1 MQKIVNNSRIRV
13 QYACKIFRRYFLMA
27 YFDNGNQIFKD
38 ARKNHYAVGA
48 YNTNNLEW
56 TRAELRAA
64 EETRT
69 PLLIQVSTGAAKYM
83 GGYKFVKDMVAD
95 QMDSMNIS
103 VPVIL
108 NLDHGDFESAKECIA
123 LGYSSV
129 MFDGHALPTEEN
141 LAKTK
146 EIIKLAHERGISV
159 EAEIGKIGENQ
170 GGGELASVEDAKKFV
185 VAGVDKLACGIGNI
199 HGVYPADWKGLN
211 FDRLKEIAEA
221 VPDTPLVLHGGS
233 GIPEDQVKKAIKLG
247 IAKININTEFQL
259 AFQDATRKYIE
270 AEKDLDK
277 KNKGYDPRKLLLPGA
292 EAITAKMKEM
302 ISWMGT
308 KTIDDELKDASFDRS
323 SLNEE

>member
-1 MQKIVNNSRIRV
+1 
-13 QYACKIFRRYFLMA
+13 MA
-27 YFDNGNQIFKD
+27 YLVNGNDIFKA
-38 ARKNHYAVGA
+38 ARENHYAVGA

-56 TRAELRAA
+56 TRALLRGAK
-64 EETRT
+64 ETRT

-129 MFDGHALPTEEN
+129 MFDGHNLPTDEN

-146 EIIKLAHERGISV
+146 EIVKLAHERGISV

-170 GGGELASVEDAKKFV
+170 GADGGELASVEDAKTFV
-185 VAGVDKLACGIGNI
+185 AAGVDKLACGIGNI
-199 HGVYPADWKGLN
+199 HGVYPEGWTGLN

-221 VPDTPLVLHGGS
+221 VPSEPLVLHGGS
-233 GIPEDQVKKAIKLG
+233 GIPQDQIEKAIQLG

-259 AFQDATRKYIE
+259 AFQAATRKYIE
-270 AEKDLDK
+270 DKMDLDK
-277 KNKGYDPRKLLLPGA
+277 GNKGYDPRKLLRAGTD
-292 EAITAKMKEM
+292 AITDSMKEM

-308 KTIDDELKDASFDRS
+308 APIDTKESSVQFDEA

>member
-1 MQKIVNNSRIRV
+1 
-13 QYACKIFRRYFLMA
+13 MA
-27 YFDNGNQIFKD
+27 YLVNGNDIFKA
-38 ARKNHYAVGA
+38 ARENHYAVGA
-48 YNTNNLEW
+48 YNTKNLEW
-56 TRAELRAA
+56 TRALLRGAK
-64 EETRT
+64 ETRT

-83 GGYKFVKDMVAD
+83 GGYKTVKDLVLNE
-95 QMDSMNIS
+95 MDNMDID

-129 MFDGHALPTEEN
+129 MFDGHNLPTDEN

-146 EIIKLAHERGISV
+146 EIVKLAHERGISV

-170 GGGELASVEDAKKFV
+170 GADGGELASVEDAKTFV
-185 VAGVDKLACGIGNI
+185 AAGVDKLACGIGNI
-199 HGVYPADWKGLN
+199 HGVYPEGWTGLN

-221 VPDTPLVLHGGS
+221 VPNEPLVLHGGS
-233 GIPEDQVKKAIKLG
+233 GIPQDQIEKAIQLG

-259 AFQDATRKYIE
+259 AFQAATRKYIE
-270 AEKDLDK
+270 DKMDLDK
-277 KNKGYDPRKLLLPGA
+277 GNKGYDPRKLLRAGTD
-292 EAITAKMKEM
+292 AITDSMKEM

-308 KTIDDELKDASFDRS
+308 APIDSKESSVQFDEA

>member
-1 MQKIVNNSRIRV
+1 
-13 QYACKIFRRYFLMA
+13 MA
-27 YFDNGNQIFKD
+27 YFVNGNDIFKK
-38 ARKNHYAVGA
+38 ARKEHYAVGA

-56 TRAELRAA
+56 TRALLRGA

-83 GGYKFVKDMVAD
+83 GGYKLVKDLVED
-95 QMDSMNIS
+95 SMDAMNIS

-108 NLDHGDFESAKECIA
+108 NLDHGDYDSAIECIK

-170 GGGELASVEDAKKFV
+170 GVGELASVEDAKAFAA
-185 VAGVDKLACGIGNI
+185 AGVDKLACGIGNI
-199 HGVYPADWKGLN
+199 HGVYPEGWSGLN

-221 VPDTPLVLHGGS
+221 VPETPLVLHGGS
-233 GIPEDQVKKAIKLG
+233 GIPQDQIEKAISLG
-247 IAKININTEFQL
+247 ISKININTEFQL
-259 AFQDATRKYIE
+259 AFQEATRKYIE
-270 AEKDLDK
+270 EGKDQDK
-277 KNKGYDPRKLLLPGA
+277 SKKGYDPRKLLLPGT
-292 EAITAKMKEM
+292 EAITDSMKEM

-308 KTIDDELKDASFDRS
+308 PSIDDKEADASFDRS

>member
-1 MQKIVNNSRIRV
+1 
-13 QYACKIFRRYFLMA
+13 MA
-27 YFDNGNQIFKD
+27 YLVNGNDIFKA
-38 ARKNHYAVGA
+38 ARENHYAVGA

-56 TRAELRAA
+56 TRALLRGAK
-64 EETRT
+64 ETRT

-83 GGYKFVKDMVAD
+83 GGYKTVKDLVLNE
-95 QMDSMNIS
+95 MDNMDID

-129 MFDGHALPTEEN
+129 MFDGHNLPTDEN

-146 EIIKLAHERGISV
+146 EIVKLAHERGISV

-170 GGGELASVEDAKKFV
+170 GADGGELASVEDAKTFV
-185 VAGVDKLACGIGNI
+185 AAGVDKLACGIGNI
-199 HGVYPADWKGLN
+199 HGVYPEGWTGLN

-221 VPDTPLVLHGGS
+221 VPNEPLVLHGGS
-233 GIPEDQVKKAIKLG
+233 GIPQDQIEKAIQLG
-247 IAKININTEFQL
+247 IAKININTEIQL
-259 AFQDATRKYIE
+259 AFQAATRKYIE
-270 AEKDLDK
+270 DKMDLDK
-277 KNKGYDPRKLLLPGA
+277 GNKGYDPRKLLRAGTD
-292 EAITAKMKEM
+292 AITDSMKEM

-308 KTIDDELKDASFDRS
+308 APIDTKESSVQFDEA

>member
-1 MQKIVNNSRIRV
+1 
-13 QYACKIFRRYFLMA
+13 MA
-27 YFDNGNQIFKD
+27 YFVNGNDIFKK
-38 ARKNHYAVGA
+38 ARKEHYAVGA

-56 TRAELRAA
+56 TRALLRGA

-83 GGYKFVKDMVAD
+83 GGYKLVKDLVED
-95 QMDSMNIS
+95 SMDSMNIS

-108 NLDHGDFESAKECIA
+108 NLDHGDYDSAVECIK

-146 EIIKLAHERGISV
+146 EIINLAHERGISV

-170 GGGELASVEDAKKFV
+170 GAGELASVEDAKAFV
-185 VAGVDKLACGIGNI
+185 AAGVDKLACGIGNI
-199 HGVYPADWKGLN
+199 HGVYPEGWSGLN

-221 VPDTPLVLHGGS
+221 VPETPLVLHGGS
-233 GIPEDQVKKAIKLG
+233 GIPQDQVKKAISLG
-247 IAKININTEFQL
+247 ISKININTEFQL
-259 AFQDATRKYIE
+259 AFQEATRKYIE
-270 AEKDLDK
+270 EGKDQDK
-277 KNKGYDPRKLLLPGA
+277 SKKGYDPRKLLLPGT
-292 EAITAKMKEM
+292 EAITDSMKEM

-308 KTIDDELKDASFDRS
+308 PSIDDKQADASFDRS

>member
-1 MQKIVNNSRIRV
+1 
-13 QYACKIFRRYFLMA
+13 MA
-27 YFDNGNQIFKD
+27 YLVNGNDIFKA
-38 ARKNHYAVGA
+38 ARENHYAVGA

-56 TRAELRAA
+56 TRALLRGAK
-64 EETRT
+64 ETRT

-83 GGYKFVKDMVAD
+83 GGYKTVKDLVLNE
-95 QMDSMNIS
+95 MDNMDID

-129 MFDGHALPTEEN
+129 MFDGHNLPTDEN

-146 EIIKLAHERGISV
+146 EIVKLAHERGISV

-170 GGGELASVEDAKKFV
+170 GADGGELASVEDAKTFV
-185 VAGVDKLACGIGNI
+185 AAGVDKLACGIGNI
-199 HGVYPADWKGLN
+199 HGVYPEGWTGLN

-221 VPDTPLVLHGGS
+221 VPNEPLVLHGGS
-233 GIPEDQVKKAIKLG
+233 GIPQDQIEKAIQLG

-259 AFQDATRKYIE
+259 AFQAATRKYIE
-270 AEKDLDK
+270 DKMDLDK
-277 KNKGYDPRKLLLPGA
+277 GNKGYDPRKLLRAGTD
-292 EAITAKMKEM
+292 AITDSMKEM

-308 KTIDDELKDASFDRS
+308 AQIDSKESSVQFDEA

>member
-1 MQKIVNNSRIRV
+1 
-13 QYACKIFRRYFLMA
+13 MA
-27 YFDNGNQIFKD
+27 YLVNGNDIFKA

-56 TRAELRAA
+56 TRALIKGAK
-64 EETRT
+64 ETRT

-83 GGYKFVKDMVAD
+83 GGYKTVRDLVLNE
-95 QMDSMNIS
+95 MDNMDVD

-108 NLDHGDFESAKECIA
+108 NLDHGDYESAKECIA

-129 MFDGHALPTEEN
+129 MFDGHKLPVEEN
-141 LAKTK
+141 LEKTK
-146 EIIKLAHERGISV
+146 EIVKLAHERGISV

-170 GGGELASVEDAKKFV
+170 GADGGELASVEDAKRFV
-185 VAGVDKLACGIGNI
+185 AAGVDKLACGIGNI

-211 FDRLKEIAEA
+211 FDRLKEIADA
-221 VPDTPLVLHGGS
+221 VDVPLVLHGGS
-233 GIPEDQVKKAIKLG
+233 GIPQDQIKKAISLG

-259 AFQDATRKYIE
+259 AFQEATRKYIE
-270 AEKDLDK
+270 AKKDLDK
-277 KNKGYDPRKLLLPGA
+277 ANKGYDPRKLLRAGTD
-292 EAITAKMKEM
+292 AITESMKEM

-308 KTIDDELKDASFDRS
+308 RPIDGKDSVVKFDEA

>member
-1 MQKIVNNSRIRV
+1 
-13 QYACKIFRRYFLMA
+13 MA
-27 YFDNGNQIFKD
+27 YLVNGNDIFKA
-38 ARKNHYAVGA
+38 ARENHYAVGA

-56 TRAELRAA
+56 TRALLRGAK
-64 EETRT
+64 ETRT

-83 GGYKFVKDMVAD
+83 GGYKTVKDLVLNE
-95 QMDSMNIS
+95 MDNMDID

-129 MFDGHALPTEEN
+129 MFDGHNLPTDEN

-146 EIIKLAHERGISV
+146 EIVKLAHERGISV

-170 GGGELASVEDAKKFV
+170 GADGGELASVEDAKTFV
-185 VAGVDKLACGIGNI
+185 AAGVDKLACGIGNI
-199 HGVYPADWKGLN
+199 HGVYPEGWTGLN

-221 VPDTPLVLHGGS
+221 VPNEPLVLHGGS
-233 GIPEDQVKKAIKLG
+233 GIPQDQIEKAIQLG

-259 AFQDATRKYIE
+259 AVQAATRKYIE
-270 AEKDLDK
+270 DKMDLDK
-277 KNKGYDPRKLLLPGA
+277 GNKGYDPRKLLRAGTD
-292 EAITAKMKEM
+292 AITDSMKEM

-308 KTIDDELKDASFDRS
+308 APIDTKESSVQFDEA

>member
-1 MQKIVNNSRIRV
+1 
-13 QYACKIFRRYFLMA
+13 MA
-27 YFDNGNQIFKD
+27 YLVNGNDIFKA
-38 ARKNHYAVGA
+38 ARENHYAVGA

-56 TRAELRAA
+56 TRALLRGAK
-64 EETRT
+64 ETRT

-83 GGYKFVKDMVAD
+83 GAYKTVKDLVLNE
-95 QMDSMNIS
+95 MDNMDID

-129 MFDGHALPTEEN
+129 MFDGHNLPTDEN

-146 EIIKLAHERGISV
+146 EIVKLAHERGISV

-170 GGGELASVEDAKKFV
+170 GADGGELASVEDAKTFV
-185 VAGVDKLACGIGNI
+185 AAGVDKLACGIGNI
-199 HGVYPADWKGLN
+199 HGVYPEGWTGLN

-221 VPDTPLVLHGGS
+221 VPNEPLVLHGGS
-233 GIPEDQVKKAIKLG
+233 GIPQDQIEKAIQLG

-259 AFQDATRKYIE
+259 AFQAATRKYIE
-270 AEKDLDK
+270 DKMDLDK
-277 KNKGYDPRKLLLPGA
+277 GNKGYDPRKLLRAGTD
-292 EAITAKMKEM
+292 AITDSMKEM

-308 KTIDDELKDASFDRS
+308 APIDTKESSVQFDEA

>member
-1 MQKIVNNSRIRV
+1 
-13 QYACKIFRRYFLMA
+13 MA
-27 YFDNGNQIFKD
+27 YLVNGNDIFKA
-38 ARKNHYAVGA
+38 ARENHYAVGA

-56 TRAELRAA
+56 TRALLRGAK
-64 EETRT
+64 ETRT

-83 GGYKFVKDMVAD
+83 GGYKTVKDLVLNE
-95 QMDSMNIS
+95 MDNMDID

-129 MFDGHALPTEEN
+129 MFDGHKLDTEEN

-170 GGGELASVEDAKKFV
+170 GADGGELASVEDAKTFV
-185 VAGVDKLACGIGNI
+185 AAGVDKLACGIGNI
-199 HGVYPADWKGLN
+199 HGVYPEGWTGLN

-221 VPDTPLVLHGGS
+221 VPNEPLVLHGGS
-233 GIPEDQVKKAIKLG
+233 GIPQDQIEKAIQLG

-259 AFQDATRKYIE
+259 AFQAATRKYIE
-270 AEKDLDK
+270 DKMDLDK
-277 KNKGYDPRKLLLPGA
+277 GNKGYDPRKLLRAGTD
-292 EAITAKMKEM
+292 AITDSMKEM

-308 KTIDDELKDASFDRS
+308 APIDSKESSVQFDEA

>member
-1 MQKIVNNSRIRV
+1 
-13 QYACKIFRRYFLMA
+13 MA
-27 YFDNGNQIFKD
+27 YLVNGNDIFKA
-38 ARKNHYAVGA
+38 ARENHYAVGA

-56 TRAELRAA
+56 TRALLRGAK
-64 EETRT
+64 ETRT

-83 GGYKFVKDMVAD
+83 GGYKTVKDLVLNE
-95 QMDSMNIS
+95 MDNMDID

-108 NLDHGDFESAKECIA
+108 NLDHGDYESAKECIA

-129 MFDGHALPTEEN
+129 MFDGHNLPTDEN

-146 EIIKLAHERGISV
+146 EIVKLAHERGISV

-170 GGGELASVEDAKKFV
+170 GADGGELASVEDAKTFV
-185 VAGVDKLACGIGNI
+185 AAGVDKLACGIGNI
-199 HGVYPADWKGLN
+199 HGVYPEGWKGLN

-221 VPDTPLVLHGGS
+221 VPGEPLVLHGGS
-233 GIPEDQVKKAIKLG
+233 GIPQDQIEKAIKLG

-259 AFQDATRKYIE
+259 AFQAATRKYIE
-270 AEKDLDK
+270 DKMDLDTG
-277 KNKGYDPRKLLLPGA
+277 NKGYDPRKLLRAGTD
-292 EAITAKMKEM
+292 AITDSMKEM

-308 KTIDDELKDASFDRS
+308 APIDSKESSVKFDEA

>member
-1 MQKIVNNSRIRV
+1 
-13 QYACKIFRRYFLMA
+13 MA
-27 YFDNGNQIFKD
+27 YLVNGNDIFKA

-56 TRAELRAA
+56 TRALIKGAK
-64 EETRT
+64 ETRT

-83 GGYKFVKDMVAD
+83 GGYKTVRDLVLNE
-95 QMDSMNIS
+95 MDNMDVD

-108 NLDHGDFESAKECIA
+108 NLDHGDYESAKECIA

-129 MFDGHALPTEEN
+129 MFDGHKLPVEEN
-141 LAKTK
+141 LEKTK
-146 EIIKLAHERGISV
+146 EIVKLAHERGISV

-170 GGGELASVEDAKKFV
+170 GADGGELASVEDAKRFV
-185 VAGVDKLACGIGNI
+185 AAGVDKLACGIGNI

-211 FDRLKEIAEA
+211 FDRLKEIADA
-221 VPDTPLVLHGGS
+221 VDVPLVLHGGS
-233 GIPEDQVKKAIKLG
+233 GIPQDQIKKAISLG

-259 AFQDATRKYIE
+259 AFQEATRKYIE

-277 KNKGYDPRKLLLPGA
+277 ANKGYDPRKLLRAGTD
-292 EAITAKMKEM
+292 AITESMKEM

-308 KTIDDELKDASFDRS
+308 RPIDGKDSVVKR
-323 SLNEE
+323 L

>member
-1 MQKIVNNSRIRV
+1 
-13 QYACKIFRRYFLMA
+13 MA
-27 YFDNGNQIFKD
+27 YLVNGNDIFKA

-56 TRAELRAA
+56 TRALIKGAK
-64 EETRT
+64 ETRT

-83 GGYKFVKDMVAD
+83 GGYKTVRDLVLNE
-95 QMDSMNIS
+95 MDNMDVD

-108 NLDHGDFESAKECIA
+108 NLDHGDYESAKECIA

-129 MFDGHALPTEEN
+129 MFDGHKLPVEEN
-141 LAKTK
+141 LEKTK
-146 EIIKLAHERGISV
+146 EIVKLAHERGISV

-170 GGGELASVEDAKKFV
+170 GADGGELASVEDAKRFV
-185 VAGVDKLACGIGNI
+185 AAGVDKLACGIGNI

-211 FDRLKEIAEA
+211 FDRLKEIADA
-221 VPDTPLVLHGGS
+221 VYVPLVLHGGS
-233 GIPEDQVKKAIKLG
+233 GIPQDQIKKAISLG

-259 AFQDATRKYIE
+259 AFQEATRKYIE

-277 KNKGYDPRKLLLPGA
+277 ANKGYDPRKLLRAGTD
-292 EAITAKMKEM
+292 AITESMKEM

-308 KTIDDELKDASFDRS
+308 RPIDGKDSVVKFDEA

>member
-1 MQKIVNNSRIRV
+1 
-13 QYACKIFRRYFLMA
+13 MA
-27 YFDNGNQIFKD
+27 YLVNGNDIFKA
-38 ARKNHYAVGA
+38 ARENHYAVGA

-56 TRAELRAA
+56 TRALLRGAK
-64 EETRT
+64 ETRT

-83 GGYKFVKDMVAD
+83 GGYKTVKDLVLNE
-95 QMDSMNIS
+95 MDNMDID

-129 MFDGHALPTEEN
+129 MFDGHNLPTDEN

-146 EIIKLAHERGISV
+146 EIVKLAHERGISV

-170 GGGELASVEDAKKFV
+170 GADGGELASVEDAKTFV
-185 VAGVDKLACGIGNI
+185 AAGVDKLACGIGNI
-199 HGVYPADWKGLN
+199 HGVYPEGWTGLN
-211 FDRLKEIAEA
+211 FDRLKESAEA
-221 VPDTPLVLHGGS
+221 VPNEPLVLHGGS
-233 GIPEDQVKKAIKLG
+233 GIPQDQIEKAIQLG

-259 AFQDATRKYIE
+259 AFQAATRKYIE
-270 AEKDLDK
+270 DKMDLDK
-277 KNKGYDPRKLLLPGA
+277 GNKGYDPRKLLRAGTD
-292 EAITAKMKEM
+292 AITDSMKEM

-308 KTIDDELKDASFDRS
+308 APIDTKESSVQFDEA

>member
-1 MQKIVNNSRIRV
+1 
-13 QYACKIFRRYFLMA
+13 MA
-27 YFDNGNQIFKD
+27 YLVNGNDIFKA
-38 ARKNHYAVGA
+38 ARENHYAVGA

-56 TRAELRAA
+56 TRALLRGAK
-64 EETRT
+64 ETRT

-83 GGYKFVKDMVAD
+83 GGYKTVKDLVLNE
-95 QMDSMNIS
+95 MDNMDID

-108 NLDHGDFESAKECIA
+108 NLDHGDYESAKECIA

-129 MFDGHALPTEEN
+129 MFDGHNLPTDEN

-146 EIIKLAHERGISV
+146 EIVKLAHERGISV

-170 GGGELASVEDAKKFV
+170 GADGGELASVEDAKTFV
-185 VAGVDKLACGIGNI
+185 AAGVDKLACGIGNI
-199 HGVYPADWKGLN
+199 HGVYPEGWKGLN

-221 VPDTPLVLHGGS
+221 VPGEPLVLHGGS
-233 GIPEDQVKKAIKLG
+233 GISQDQIEKAIKLG

-259 AFQDATRKYIE
+259 AFQAATRKYIE
-270 AEKDLDK
+270 DKMDLDK
-277 KNKGYDPRKLLLPGA
+277 GNKGYDPRKLLRAGTD
-292 EAITAKMKEM
+292 AITDSMKEM

-308 KTIDDELKDASFDRS
+308 APIDSKESSVKFDEA

>member
-1 MQKIVNNSRIRV
+1 
-13 QYACKIFRRYFLMA
+13 MA
-27 YFDNGNQIFKD
+27 YLVNGNDIFKA
-38 ARKNHYAVGA
+38 ARENHYAVGA

-56 TRAELRAA
+56 TRALLRGAK
-64 EETRT
+64 ETRT

-83 GGYKFVKDMVAD
+83 GGYKTVKDLVLNE
-95 QMDSMNIS
+95 MDNMDID

-108 NLDHGDFESAKECIA
+108 NLDHGDYESAKECIA

-129 MFDGHALPTEEN
+129 MFDGHNLPTDEN

-146 EIIKLAHERGISV
+146 EIVKLAHERGISV

-170 GGGELASVEDAKKFV
+170 GADGGELASVEDAKTFV
-185 VAGVDKLACGIGNI
+185 AAGVDKLACGIGNI
-199 HGVYPADWKGLN
+199 HGVYPEGWKGLN

-221 VPDTPLVLHGGS
+221 VPGEPLVLHGGS
-233 GIPEDQVKKAIKLG
+233 GIPQNQIEKAIKLG

-259 AFQDATRKYIE
+259 AFQAATRKYIE
-270 AEKDLDK
+270 DKMDLDK
-277 KNKGYDPRKLLLPGA
+277 GNKGYDPRKLLRAGTD
-292 EAITAKMKEM
+292 AITDSMKEM

-308 KTIDDELKDASFDRS
+308 APIDSKESSVKFDEA

>member
-1 MQKIVNNSRIRV
+1 
-13 QYACKIFRRYFLMA
+13 MA
-27 YFDNGNQIFKD
+27 YLVNGNDIFKA
-38 ARKNHYAVGA
+38 ARENHYAVGA

-56 TRAELRAA
+56 TRALLRGAK
-64 EETRT
+64 ETRT

-83 GGYKFVKDMVAD
+83 GGYKTVKDLVLNE
-95 QMDSMNIS
+95 MDNMDID

-108 NLDHGDFESAKECIA
+108 NLDHGDYESAKECIA

-129 MFDGHALPTEEN
+129 MFDGHNLPTDEN

-146 EIIKLAHERGISV
+146 EIVKLAHERGISV

-170 GGGELASVEDAKKFV
+170 GADGGELASVEDAKTLV
-185 VAGVDKLACGIGNI
+185 AAGVDKLACGIGNI
-199 HGVYPADWKGLN
+199 HGVYPEGWKGLN

-221 VPDTPLVLHGGS
+221 VPGEPLVLHGGS
-233 GIPEDQVKKAIKLG
+233 GIPQDQIEKAIKLG

-259 AFQDATRKYIE
+259 AFQAATRKYIE
-270 AEKDLDK
+270 DKMDLDK
-277 KNKGYDPRKLLLPGA
+277 GNKGYDPRKLLRAGTD
-292 EAITAKMKEM
+292 AITDSMKEM

-308 KTIDDELKDASFDRS
+308 APIDSKESSVKFDEA

>member
-1 MQKIVNNSRIRV
+1 
-13 QYACKIFRRYFLMA
+13 MA
-27 YFDNGNQIFKD
+27 YLVNGNDIFKA
-38 ARKNHYAVGA
+38 ARENHYAVGA

-56 TRAELRAA
+56 TRALLRGAK
-64 EETRT
+64 ETRT

-83 GGYKFVKDMVAD
+83 GGYKTVKDLVLNE
-95 QMDSMNIS
+95 MDNMDID

-170 GGGELASVEDAKKFV
+170 GGGELASVEDAKAFV
-185 VAGVDKLACGIGNI
+185 EAGVDKLACGIGNI
-199 HGVYPADWKGLN
+199 HGVYPEGWTGLN

-221 VPDTPLVLHGGS
+221 VPNEPLVLHGGS
-233 GIPEDQVKKAIKLG
+233 GIPQDQIEKAIQLG

-259 AFQDATRKYIE
+259 AFQAATRKYIE
-270 AEKDLDK
+270 DKMDLDK
-277 KNKGYDPRKLLLPGA
+277 GNKGYDPRKLLRAGTD
-292 EAITAKMKEM
+292 AITDSMKEM

-308 KTIDDELKDASFDRS
+308 APIDTKESSVQFDEA

>member
-1 MQKIVNNSRIRV
+1 MGGI
-13 QYACKIFRRYFLMA
+13 FLMA
-27 YFDNGNQIFKD
+27 YLVNGNDIFKA
-38 ARKNHYAVGA
+38 ARENHYAVGA

-56 TRAELRAA
+56 TRALLRGAK
-64 EETRT
+64 ETRT

-83 GGYKFVKDMVAD
+83 GGYKTVKDLVLNE
-95 QMDSMNIS
+95 MDNMDID

-108 NLDHGDFESAKECIA
+108 NLDHGDYESAKECIA

-129 MFDGHALPTEEN
+129 MFDGHNLPTDEN

-146 EIIKLAHERGISV
+146 EIVKLAHERGISV

-170 GGGELASVEDAKKFV
+170 GADGGELASVEDAKTFV
-185 VAGVDKLACGIGNI
+185 AAGVDKLACGIGNI
-199 HGVYPADWKGLN
+199 HGVYPEGWKGLN

-221 VPDTPLVLHGGS
+221 VPGEPLVLHGGS
-233 GIPEDQVKKAIKLG
+233 GIPQDQIEKAIKLG

-259 AFQDATRKYIE
+259 AFQAATRKYIE
-270 AEKDLDK
+270 DKMDLDK
-277 KNKGYDPRKLLLPGA
+277 GNKGYDPRKLLRAGTD
-292 EAITAKMKEM
+292 AITDSMKEM

-308 KTIDDELKDASFDRS
+308 APIDSKESSVKFDEA

>member
-1 MQKIVNNSRIRV
+1 
-13 QYACKIFRRYFLMA
+13 MA
-27 YFDNGNQIFKD
+27 YLVNGNDIFKA
-38 ARKNHYAVGA
+38 ARENHYAVGA

-56 TRAELRAA
+56 TRALLRGAK
-64 EETRT
+64 ETRT

-83 GGYKFVKDMVAD
+83 GGYKTVKDLVLNE
-95 QMDSMNIS
+95 MDNMDID

-108 NLDHGDFESAKECIA
+108 NLDHGDYESAKECIA

-129 MFDGHALPTEEN
+129 MFDGHNLPTDEN

-146 EIIKLAHERGISV
+146 EIVKLAHERGISV

-170 GGGELASVEDAKKFV
+170 GADGGELASVEDAKTFV
-185 VAGVDKLACGIGNI
+185 AADVDKLACGIGNI
-199 HGVYPADWKGLN
+199 HGVYPEGWKGLN

-221 VPDTPLVLHGGS
+221 VPGEPLVLHGGS
-233 GIPEDQVKKAIKLG
+233 GIPQDQIEKAIKLG

-259 AFQDATRKYIE
+259 AFQAATRKYIE
-270 AEKDLDK
+270 DKMDLDK
-277 KNKGYDPRKLLLPGA
+277 GNKGYDPRKLLRAGTD
-292 EAITAKMKEM
+292 AITDSMKEM

-308 KTIDDELKDASFDRS
+308 APIDSKESSVKFDEA

>member
-1 MQKIVNNSRIRV
+1 
-13 QYACKIFRRYFLMA
+13 MA
-27 YFDNGNQIFKD
+27 YLVNGNDIFKA
-38 ARKNHYAVGA
+38 ARENHYAVGA

-56 TRAELRAA
+56 TRALLRGAK
-64 EETRT
+64 ETRT

-83 GGYKFVKDMVAD
+83 GGYKTVKDLVLNE
-95 QMDSMNIS
+95 MDNMDID

-129 MFDGHALPTEEN
+129 MFDGHALPTDEN

-170 GGGELASVEDAKKFV
+170 GADGGELASVEDAKTFV
-185 VAGVDKLACGIGNI
+185 AAGVDKLACGIGNI
-199 HGVYPADWKGLN
+199 HGVYPEGWKGLN

-221 VPDTPLVLHGGS
+221 VPGEPLVLHGGS
-233 GIPEDQVKKAIKLG
+233 GIPQDQIEKAIKLG

-259 AFQDATRKYIE
+259 AFQAATRKYIE
-270 AEKDLDK
+270 DKMDLDK
-277 KNKGYDPRKLLLPGA
+277 GNKGYDPRKLLRAGTD
-292 EAITAKMKEM
+292 AITDSMKEM

-308 KTIDDELKDASFDRS
+308 APIDSKESSVKFDEA

>member
-1 MQKIVNNSRIRV
+1 
-13 QYACKIFRRYFLMA
+13 MA
-27 YFDNGNQIFKD
+27 YFVNGNEIFKA

-56 TRAELRAA
+56 TRALLKGAK
-64 EETRT
+64 ETRT

-83 GGYKFVKDMVAD
+83 GGYKTVKNLVENE
-95 QMDSMNIS
+95 MDNMDID

-108 NLDHGDFESAKECIA
+108 NLDHGDYESAKECIA

-129 MFDGHALPTEEN
+129 MFDGHKLPVEEN
-141 LAKTK
+141 LEKTK
-146 EIIKLAHERGISV
+146 EIVKLAHERGISV

-170 GGGELASVEDAKKFV
+170 GADGGELASVEDAKKFV
-185 VAGVDKLACGIGNI
+185 AAGVDKLACGIGNI
-199 HGVYPADWKGLN
+199 HGVYPEGWKGLN

-233 GIPEDQVKKAIKLG
+233 GIPQDQIEKAISLG

-259 AFQDATRKYIE
+259 AFQAATRKYIE
-270 AEKDLDK
+270 EKMDLDK
-277 KNKGYDPRKLLLPGA
+277 GNKGYDPRKLLRAGTD
-292 EAITAKMKEM
+292 AITDSMKEM

-308 KTIDDELKDASFDRS
+308 APIDSKESSVHFDEA

>member
-1 MQKIVNNSRIRV
+1 
-13 QYACKIFRRYFLMA
+13 MA
-27 YFDNGNQIFKD
+27 YLVNGNDIFKA
-38 ARKNHYAVGA
+38 ARENHYAVGA

-56 TRAELRAA
+56 TRALLRGAK
-64 EETRT
+64 ETRT

-83 GGYKFVKDMVAD
+83 GGYKTVKDLVLNEID
-95 QMDSMNIS
+95 NMDID

-129 MFDGHALPTEEN
+129 MFDGHNLPTDEN

-146 EIIKLAHERGISV
+146 EIVKLAHERGISV

-170 GGGELASVEDAKKFV
+170 GADGGELASVEDAKTFV
-185 VAGVDKLACGIGNI
+185 AAGVDKLACGIGNI
-199 HGVYPADWKGLN
+199 HGVYPEGWTGLN

-221 VPDTPLVLHGGS
+221 VPNEPLVLHGGS
-233 GIPEDQVKKAIKLG
+233 GIPQDQIEKAIQLG

-259 AFQDATRKYIE
+259 AFQAATRKYIE
-270 AEKDLDK
+270 DKMDLDK
-277 KNKGYDPRKLLLPGA
+277 GNKGYDPRKLLRAGTD
-292 EAITAKMKEM
+292 AITDSMKEM

-308 KTIDDELKDASFDRS
+308 APIDTKESSVQFDEA

>member
-1 MQKIVNNSRIRV
+1 
-13 QYACKIFRRYFLMA
+13 MA
-27 YFDNGNQIFKD
+27 YLVNGNDIFKA
-38 ARKNHYAVGA
+38 ARENHYAVGA

-56 TRAELRAA
+56 TRALLRGAK
-64 EETRT
+64 ETRT

-83 GGYKFVKDMVAD
+83 GGYKTVKDLVLNE
-95 QMDSMNIS
+95 MDNMDID

-129 MFDGHALPTEEN
+129 MFDGHNLPTDEN

-146 EIIKLAHERGISV
+146 EIVKLAHERGISV
-159 EAEIGKIGENQ
+159 EADIGKIGENQ
-170 GGGELASVEDAKKFV
+170 GADGGELASVEDAKTFV
-185 VAGVDKLACGIGNI
+185 AAGVDKLACGIGNI
-199 HGVYPADWKGLN
+199 HGVYPEGWTGLN

-221 VPDTPLVLHGGS
+221 VPNEPLVLHGGS
-233 GIPEDQVKKAIKLG
+233 GIPQDQIEKAIQLG

-259 AFQDATRKYIE
+259 AFQAATRKYIE
-270 AEKDLDK
+270 DKMDLDK
-277 KNKGYDPRKLLLPGA
+277 GNKGYDPRKLLRAGTD
-292 EAITAKMKEM
+292 AITDSMKEM

-308 KTIDDELKDASFDRS
+308 APIDTKESSVQFDEA

>member
-1 MQKIVNNSRIRV
+1 
-13 QYACKIFRRYFLMA
+13 MA
-27 YFDNGNQIFKD
+27 YLVNGNDIFKA

-56 TRAELRAA
+56 TRALIKGAK
-64 EETRT
+64 ETRT

-83 GGYKFVKDMVAD
+83 GGYKTVRDLVLNE
-95 QMDSMNIS
+95 MDNMDVD

-108 NLDHGDFESAKECIA
+108 NLDHGDYESAKECIA

-129 MFDGHALPTEEN
+129 MFDGHKLPVEEN
-141 LAKTK
+141 LEKTK
-146 EIIKLAHERGISV
+146 EIVKLAHERGISV

-170 GGGELASVEDAKKFV
+170 GADGGELASVEDAKRFV
-185 VAGVDKLACGIGNI
+185 AAGVDKLACGIGNI

-211 FDRLKEIAEA
+211 FDRLKEIADA
-221 VPDTPLVLHGGS
+221 VDVPLVLHGGS
-233 GIPEDQVKKAIKLG
+233 GIPQDQIKKAISLG

-259 AFQDATRKYIE
+259 AFQEATRKYIE

-277 KNKGYDPRKLLLPGA
+277 ANKGYDPRKLLRAGTD
-292 EAITAKMKEM
+292 AITESMKEM

-308 KTIDDELKDASFDRS
+308 RPIDGKDSVVKFDEASLK
-323 SLNEE
+323 EE

>member
-1 MQKIVNNSRIRV
+1 
-13 QYACKIFRRYFLMA
+13 MA
-27 YFDNGNQIFKD
+27 YFVNGNDIFKK
-38 ARKNHYAVGA
+38 ARKEHYAVGA

-56 TRAELRAA
+56 TRALLRGA

-83 GGYKFVKDMVAD
+83 GGYKLVKDLVED
-95 QMDSMNIS
+95 SMDSMNIS

-108 NLDHGDFESAKECIA
+108 NLDHGDYDSAIECIK

-159 EAEIGKIGENQ
+159 EAEIGRIGENQ
-170 GGGELASVEDAKKFV
+170 GAGELASVEDAKAFV
-185 VAGVDKLACGIGNI
+185 AAGVDKLACGIGNI
-199 HGVYPADWKGLN
+199 HGVYPEGWSGLN

-221 VPDTPLVLHGGS
+221 VPETPLVLHGGS
-233 GIPEDQVKKAIKLG
+233 GIPQDQIEKAISLG
-247 IAKININTEFQL
+247 ISKININTEFQL
-259 AFQDATRKYIE
+259 AFQEATRKYIE
-270 AEKDLDK
+270 EGKDQDK
-277 KNKGYDPRKLLLPGA
+277 SKKGYDPRKLLLPGT
-292 EAITAKMKEM
+292 EAITDSMKEM

-308 KTIDDELKDASFDRS
+308 PSIDDKEADASFDRS

>member
-1 MQKIVNNSRIRV
+1 
-13 QYACKIFRRYFLMA
+13 MA

-129 MFDGHALPTEEN
+129 MFDGHKLDTEEN

-170 GGGELASVEDAKKFV
+170 GADGGELASVEDAKRFV
-185 VAGVDKLACGIGNI
+185 AAGVDKLACGIGNI

-211 FDRLKEIAEA
+211 FDRLKEIADA
-221 VPDTPLVLHGGS
+221 VDVPLVLHGGS
-233 GIPEDQVKKAIKLG
+233 GIPQDQIKKAISLG

-259 AFQDATRKYIE
+259 AFQEATRKYIE

-277 KNKGYDPRKLLLPGA
+277 ANKGYDPRKLLRAGTD
-292 EAITAKMKEM
+292 AITESMKEM

-308 KTIDDELKDASFDRS
+308 RPIDGKDSVVKFDEA

>member
-1 MQKIVNNSRIRV
+1 
-13 QYACKIFRRYFLMA
+13 MA
-27 YFDNGNQIFKD
+27 YLVNGNDIFKA

-56 TRAELRAA
+56 TRALIKGAK
-64 EETRT
+64 ETRT

-83 GGYKFVKDMVAD
+83 GGYKTVRDLVLNE
-95 QMDSMNIS
+95 MDNMDVD

-108 NLDHGDFESAKECIA
+108 NLDHGDYESAKECIA

-129 MFDGHALPTEEN
+129 MFDGHKLPVEEN
-141 LAKTK
+141 LEKTK
-146 EIIKLAHERGISV
+146 EIVKLAHERGISV

-170 GGGELASVEDAKKFV
+170 GADGGELASVEDAKRFV
-185 VAGVDKLACGIGNI
+185 AAGVDKLACGIGNI

-211 FDRLKEIAEA
+211 FDRLKEIADA
-221 VPDTPLVLHGGS
+221 VDVPLVLHGGS
-233 GIPEDQVKKAIKLG
+233 GIPQDQIKKAISLG

-259 AFQDATRKYIE
+259 AFQEATRKYIE

-277 KNKGYDPRKLLLPGA
+277 ANKGYDPRKLLRAGTD
-292 EAITAKMKEM
+292 AITESMKEM

-308 KTIDDELKDASFDRS
+308 CPIDGKDSVVKFDEA

>member
-1 MQKIVNNSRIRV
+1 
-13 QYACKIFRRYFLMA
+13 MA
-27 YFDNGNQIFKD
+27 YFVNGNDIFKK
-38 ARKNHYAVGA
+38 ARKEHYAVGA

-56 TRAELRAA
+56 TRALLRGA

-83 GGYKFVKDMVAD
+83 GGYKLVKDLVE
-95 QMDSMNIS
+95 DSMDAMDIS

-108 NLDHGDFESAKECIA
+108 NLDHGDYDSAIECIK

-146 EIIKLAHERGISV
+146 EIIKMAHERGISV

-170 GGGELASVEDAKKFV
+170 GAGELASVEDAKAFV
-185 VAGVDKLACGIGNI
+185 AAGVDKLACGIGNI
-199 HGVYPADWKGLN
+199 HGVYPEGWSGLN

-221 VPDTPLVLHGGS
+221 VPETPLVLHGGS
-233 GIPEDQVKKAIKLG
+233 GIPQDQIEKAISLG
-247 IAKININTEFQL
+247 ISKININTEFQL
-259 AFQDATRKYIE
+259 AFQEATRKYIE
-270 AEKDLDK
+270 EGKDQDK
-277 KNKGYDPRKLLLPGA
+277 SKKGYDPRKLLLPGT
-292 EAITAKMKEM
+292 EAITDSMKEM

-308 KTIDDELKDASFDRS
+308 PSIDDKEADASFDRS